1 MENDAGK
8 QFADSAALATEAVTS
23 IKTIS
28 SLTLERQ
35 IMDEFTAAMDG
46 VVSQSIRGLSVA
58 LIPYALSQSAEFL
71 VLALGFWYGSRLIAS
86 GEYSTQQF
94 FVVFIAVVSAISRIL
109 NTHRDSQV
117 LPRCSVVKQLASSS
131 ATRLPLR
138 KRRLLPTTF
147 YGCAQS
153 NRRSVKQM
161 TIMAKG
167 LRAKALSRWKML
179 SLGACLIS
187 RRKIMSL
194 TAS

>member
-94 FVVFIAVVSAISRIL
+94 FVVFIAVVSSIRACWKL
-109 NTHRDSQV
+109 TETHHFLGVWWSSGWPVLRLHYFHYESEDCSQLHPV
-117 LPRCSVVKQLASSS
+117 AANNQIEDR
-131 ATRLPLR
+131 
-138 KRRLLPTTF
+138 
-147 YGCAQS
+147 
-153 NRRSVKQM
+153 
-161 TIMAKG
+161 
-167 LRAKALSRWKML
+167 
-179 SLGACLIS
+179 
-187 RRKIMSL
+187 
-194 TAS
+194 